1 MLLGWN
7 GPLPHPA
14 VNFPL
19 RGLFFPKSK
28 NIFSTFF
35 KRRPNCAQRSG
46 VCQYSIKNICE
57 PAANDEAVPRI
68 VSPALTPLNP
78 NSPTKSSP
86 VPKSSKVFRCCPPI
100 PFHSLP
106 PPPPP
111 ACSRFRFGNSPTTTI
126 IIFWELTPQL
136 LPEIHPACL
145 WKLWDFSEDPCVPPA
160 PGEPHAPPRPQLTPP
175 PPTQCPWR
183 LPLGGV
189 QLAPLPPPH
198 PPRPHR
204 HPQAAAG
211 GPHGRGTRRAG
222 ASG

>member
-1 MLLGWN
+1 MAPYPTLQSI
-7 GPLPHPA
+7 
-14 VNFPL
+14 FPL
-19 RGLFFPKSK
+19 RGLFFPKAK
-28 NIFSTFF
+28 TFSVHFS

-46 VCQYSIKNICE
+46 VCQYSIKNICD

-78 NSPTKSSP
+78 NSPTKSSL

-106 PPPPP
+106 TPPPP
-111 ACSRFRFGNSPTTTI
+111 ARSRFRFGNSPTTTI

-145 WKLWDFSEDPCVPPA
+145 RKLWDFSEDPCVPPA

-175 PPTQCPWR
+175 PHPK
-183 LPLGGV
+183 PL
-189 QLAPLPPPH
+189 
-198 PPRPHR
+198 
-204 HPQAAAG
+204 AAAPRRRSTGSTSTSASPSPASSSPGCGG
-211 GPHGRGTRRAG
+211 GPSWQRHETGGG
-222 ASG
+222 